1 MIKVFGAALAAGIA
15 GWMLHTAPC
24 GGGGAAAPLSTV
36 TNEIVPA
43 TGEAPVLH
51 WIANEIAPHPTGRNL
66 FAFEEKPKVVVV
78 EAPKPV
84 PIAIEQRVSV
94 PIPTPTEPE
103 FSYRCLGTFGPA
115 SQRFAVFAG
124 ADEIVNARIGDAIGR
139 SAFVLREIGIE
150 AVTIEQ
156 GTFSRRVEIGR

>member
-1 MIKVFGAALAAGIA
+1 MIRIAGAALVAGIV

-36 TNEIVPA
+36 VVNESVPV

-51 WIANEIAPHPTGRNL
+51 WIANEIEAQPSGRNL
-66 FAFEEKPKVVVV
+66 FAFDEKPQPQPKAQVVVV
-78 EAPKPV
+78 EAPR
-84 PIAIEQRVSV
+84 AIE
-94 PIPTPTEPE
+94 TPALTQPSEPS
-103 FSYRCLGTFGPA
+103 FDYRCLGTFGPA

-139 SAFVLREIGIE
+139 SAFVLRDIGIK

-156 GTFSRRVEIGR
+156 GAFTRRVEIGH